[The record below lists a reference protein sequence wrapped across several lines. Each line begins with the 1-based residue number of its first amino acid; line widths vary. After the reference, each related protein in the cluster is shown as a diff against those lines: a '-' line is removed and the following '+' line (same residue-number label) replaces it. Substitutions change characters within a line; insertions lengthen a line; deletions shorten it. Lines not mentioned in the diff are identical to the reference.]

1 MIYLWYSQ
9 RAPTRPKPRGASEEA
24 RIKRAEN
31 WSKYLG
37 FHWKWPGKR
46 GENHRKP
53 MGIWILKTWWN
64 EFLAKFEING
74 NRCFFGGF
82 SGDIIVDMEKKLL
95 VGTKFQVQGEIQ
107 DHRRETYQDSWG
119 ATTITDQK
127 RMVSI
132 PIRSMYGI
140 YGNIYHQYT
149 PNVSIY
155 IYHTWILWDMFN
167 TRLER
172 FLGASITCRY
182 SRFKVKTNDIYKSVW
197 EQWQH
202 KLQRA
207 DESSQEYKSRL
218 PHSRDSTL

>member
-9 RAPTRPKPRGASEEA
+9 RAPTRPTPRGASEEA

-155 IYHTWILWDMFN
+155 IYTIHGSYGICLTPVWKIFGCLHHMPLLTLQGEDEWH
-167 TRLER
+167 LQIS
-172 FLGASITCRY
+172 LGTTTTQIATGRWKQ
-182 SRFKVKTNDIYKSVW
+182 SRIQIKATP
-197 EQWQH
+197 
-202 KLQRA
+202 L
-207 DESSQEYKSRL
+207 
-218 PHSRDSTL
+218 